1 MALPFNIPS
10 FQKGSRLLNGSD
22 VQKLSDL
29 IGSAQVDI
37 VAKTGGAK
45 AGATQLN
52 AAICVVDTVASD
64 GDSVLLP
71 LGYAGL
77 KVIIVNNDAA
87 QDIRVYGKGTDTI
100 NSIATGTGLLQ
111 GQQTIATYVCTNV
124 TAAGVGEWFAA
135 TGAALAT

>member
-1 MALPFNIPS
+1 MLPSNIPS

-29 IGSAQVDI
+29 IGSKQVDI
-37 VAKTGGAK
+37 TALVGGAK

-77 KVIIVNNDAA
+77 QVLIVNNDAA

-100 NSIATGTGLLQ
+100 NGVATATGVLQ
-111 GQQTIATYVCTNV
+111 GEGITALYVCTNV
-124 TAAGVGEWFAA
+124 TAAGVGEWFRLLSA
-135 TGAALAT
+135 